1 MIDPVAVL
9 QSILTDGLFQDPAE
23 HIDTETE
30 IDGPGGS
37 GCREGGMCYIEP
49 GPDGKFGKTFQSL
62 DIIHYPVELEVGRDP
77 CLIAESGDLIRFLV
91 RIARVRRK
99 CTRVILRYCRPS
111 YAPPHSTGIRP
122 EQWPA
127 CNVRQGP
134 EGRLYKG

>member
-91 RIARVRRK
+91 RIARVRRIIDETDTDTGK
-99 CTRVILRYCRPS
+99 RSDFPPLRIKY
-111 YAPPHSTGIRP
+111 GVP
-122 EQWPA
+122 ERCLDVA
-127 CNVRQGP
+127 AH
-134 EGRLYKG
+134 